1 MKDRIINFYRLIVVL
16 LFVAWLLVFISW
28 IKATAERNDARRELQ
43 EAKLQQTSVVVDA
56 MPEIDKPEYH
66 IEATEPP
73 QPEPFDSNAL
83 EWDYSY
89 VMRVVGAE
97 CRGEPADGIKAV
109 CEVIANR
116 SEMYGMTPEEVVKQE
131 GQFAEPMPSEFY
143 DGGELVNEMCLLTFA
158 CGERWFEEPIMAFCS
173 TGCNSAW
180 HNSLRYV
187 CTIGGHNFY
196 ARWE

>member
-1 MKDRIINFYRLIVVL
+1 MKDRIYKAIIAM
-16 LFVAWLLVFISW
+16 LFAAWVMMFISFLTVASNADEEKHD
-28 IKATAERNDARRELQ
+28 ISADRVTD
-43 EAKLQQTSVVVDA
+43 
-56 MPEIDKPEYH
+56 MPEIEIDKPEYH
-66 IEATEPP
+66 VEATETSV
-73 QPEPFDSNAL
+73 FDANTL
-83 EWDYSY
+83 DWDYSY

-116 SEMYGMTPEEVVKQE
+116 AEMYGMNPEEVVKQE
-131 GQFAEPMPSEFY
+131 GQFAEPMPTEFY
-143 DGGELVNEMCLLTFA
+143 DGGEMVNEMCLMTFA

-173 TGCNSAW
+173 TDCNSAW

-187 CTIGGHNFY
+187 CTIGGHSFY